1 MNHKPEPKRW
11 LTQDA
16 LNRKNARLIACLQA
30 ATELYWNPFVDDDST
45 GINHETIE
53 EGAAR
58 IARAAVQMEKILKD
72 AVNE

>member
-30 ATELYWNPFVDDDST
+30 ATELYWSPGVEGDSMESLEAAGDRVAKVAVD
-45 GINHETIE
+45 
-53 EGAAR
+53 
-58 IARAAVQMEKILKD
+58 MEKILKD